1 MGVSNKVMEAL
12 RAGILLNERVTTL
25 IDKVDRM
32 DHDIRHMNDRLIRL
46 ETLVEVAKMQQTQI
60 DKQKNLQVRNNWLT
74 GKTGRRAKRA

>member
-25 IDKVDRM
+25 IDKVNRM

-60 DKQKNLQVRNNWLT
+60 DKPKIDL
-74 GKTGRRAKRA
+74 